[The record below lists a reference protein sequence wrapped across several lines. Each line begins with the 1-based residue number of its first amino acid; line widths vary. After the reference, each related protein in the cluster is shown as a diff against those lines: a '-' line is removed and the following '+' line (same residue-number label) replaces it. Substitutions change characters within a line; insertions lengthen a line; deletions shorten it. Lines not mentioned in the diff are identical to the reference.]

1 MKICIYGAGAVGG
14 LMAGW
19 LARAGH
25 EVSVV
30 ARGAHLEAI
39 RRAGLRVR
47 DGASGKIESF
57 PVKTDAIGP
66 QDYVIVAVKQ
76 QNLTEVAA
84 DIEQFFGKETA
95 VVMAMNGVP

>member
-39 RRAGLRVR
+39 RRSGLRVR
-47 DGASGKIESF
+47 DGASGKLESF
-57 PVKTDAIGP
+57 PVKTEGIGP

-84 DIEQFFGKETA
+84 QIEEFLGKDSSIVT
-95 VVMAMNGVP
+95 AMNG